1 MFFTRTKSVAPRNQP
16 KPCLGDLPVELQRQI
31 IMEVSTPRTISSLPS
46 QLPPQFLKDPN
57 MTFHDLQVL
66 RLVCRT
72 FNAIVAPYV
81 LSCIC
86 LFRDEKDLLGNLRQ
100 LRTLL
105 SSKPNQHLSMADT
118 LVLKEWT
125 WIYGVSPYL
134 SYNDLPTIGPLIF
147 LNSLIAL
154 LFLVSLPYTLPTV
167 TFKTGIRLSARFHL
181 WRKYKINL
189 PNIRRVV

>member
-1 MFFTRTKSVAPRNQP
+1 
-16 KPCLGDLPVELQRQI
+16 
-31 IMEVSTPRTISSLPS
+31 MEVSTHPALFSSLAHKRP
-46 QLPPQFLKDPN
+46 LQFLKDPN

-72 FNAIVAPYV
+72 FNAILAPYV

-118 LVLKEWT
+118 LILKEWT
-125 WIYGVSPYL
+125 WIYGVSPFL
-134 SYNDLPTIGPLIF
+134 SYNELPTIGPLVL

-154 LFLVSLPYTLPTV
+154 LCLVSLPYTLPTA
-167 TFKTGIRLSARFHL
+167 TFKTGIRLNARFHL
-181 WRKYKINL
+181 WRNSKIIL

>member
-1 MFFTRTKSVAPRNQP
+1 
-16 KPCLGDLPVELQRQI
+16 
-31 IMEVSTPRTISSLPS
+31 MEVSRPRIISSAPSALP
-46 QLPPQFLKDPN
+46 LQFLKVPN
-57 MTFHDLQVL
+57 MTFHDLQNL

-72 FNAIVAPYV
+72 FNTIVAPHV

-105 SSKPNQHLSMADT
+105 SSKPTQHLSMADT
-118 LVLKEWT
+118 LVLKEWI

-134 SYNDLPTIGPLIF
+134 SYNDLPTIGPLIL

-154 LFLVSLPYTLPTV
+154 LFLVSLPYTLPTA
-167 TFKTGIRLSARFHL
+167 TFKTGVRLHARFYL
-181 WRKYKINL
+181 WRNSKVNL